1 MAEMADMDTATTTSF
16 SKTNGHAPESVSL
29 NSSPPHS
36 LRRENRKIDKTTPK
50 KYKHTFAVHAQT
62 RTSCLS
68 HESDAAP
75 SFLGFRNL
83 MGLVL
88 VFSNLRLMIENFKK
102 YGILVTL
109 SGVEIRSEDWRWF
122 GVLYVLTPCFLLIAY
137 IIEVLASRAAKEVIA
152 RGKKSEDDEDEARFK
167 EQRKK
172 IFIKW
177 RFIAFAHGLNAT
189 IMLVFSTFAVYHE
202 IHNPALGTIS
212 ELHAVIVWL
221 KVCSYAFTN
230 RDLRH
235 AMLSRNPATALSLPD
250 LYKTCPYPNNITIRN
265 LCYFWWAP
273 TLVYQP
279 AYPRTS
285 HIRWLFVFKRLAE
298 VLLLCVVIWI
308 ASAQYAV
315 PLLSNSL
322 DAISTLNLVGI
333 IERTLKLSTI
343 SLVCWLAGFFA
354 LFQSFLNALAE
365 IMRFGD
371 REFYVSAKTEWLM
384 TRCDLKCGTFAD
396 NCGRQGDWWNSSNVR
411 SYWTSWNKP
420 VTHFMKRHIY
430 APMVGRGLNSTLA
443 QIITFLF
450 SGVLHEL
457 LVGVPTH
464 NILGVAFA
472 GMVLQLPL
480 IFLTDPFLKMKGQNW
495 KLLGNL
501 IFWLS
506 FCIFGQPVAALAYF
520 FAWQAKYGDT
530 KPVWPSA
537 AVFAE
542 T

>member
-1 MAEMADMDTATTTSF
+1 MATITTATDS
-16 SKTNGHAPESVSL
+16 SAAPANGHAPESISG
-29 NSSPPHS
+29 NGGPPKA
-36 LRRENRKIDKTTPK
+36 LRRENRKIERNAPK
-50 KYKHTFAVHAQT
+50 KYKHTFAVHAES

-88 VFSNLRLMIENFKK
+88 VFSNLRLMMENFKK

-109 SGVEIRSEDWRWF
+109 SGVEIKAEDWRWF

-137 IIEVLASRAAKEVIA
+137 IIEVLASRAAREVLAKE
-152 RGKKSEDDEDEARFK
+152 KKSEDDEDTAKFE

-172 IFIKW
+172 IFMRW

-189 IMLVFSTFAVYHE
+189 IMLVFSTFAVYYE
-202 IHNPALGTIS
+202 IHNPALGTIT

-235 AMLSRNPATALSLPD
+235 AMLNRDPTAVALPD
-250 LYKTCPYPNNITIRN
+250 LYKSCPYPNNITIRN

-279 AYPRTS
+279 VYPRTT
-285 HIRWLFVFKRLAE
+285 HIRWLFVLKRLSE
-298 VLLLCVVIWI
+298 VLLLCIVIWI

-322 DAISTLNLVGI
+322 DAISTLNLAGI
-333 IERTLKLSTI
+333 LERTLKLSTI

-371 REFYVSAKTEWLM
+371 REFY
-384 TRCDLKCGTFAD
+384 
-396 NCGRQGDWWNSSNVR
+396 GDWWNSSNVR

-430 APMVGRGLNSTLA
+430 SPMVGRGMNSTLA

-450 SGVLHEL
+450 SGILHEL

-480 IFLTDPFLKMKGQNW
+480 IFLTDPFQKMKGQNW

-501 IFWLS
+501 IFWVS

-520 FAWQAKYGDT
+520 FAWQAKYGGDT
-530 KPVWPSA
+530 KPAWPSA
-537 AVFAE
+537 VVFAE